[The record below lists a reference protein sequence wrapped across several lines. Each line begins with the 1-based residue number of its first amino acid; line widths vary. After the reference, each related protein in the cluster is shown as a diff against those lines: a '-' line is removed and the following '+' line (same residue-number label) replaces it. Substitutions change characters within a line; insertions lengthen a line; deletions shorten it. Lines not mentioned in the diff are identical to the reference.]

1 MPKSYNEQGT
11 ITVDPGH
18 RSSSETKGGFFDEI
32 RRMNSDSGLSD
43 AARRRL
49 KGDE

>member
-1 MPKSYNEQGT
+1 MPKSYNERGT

-18 RSSSETKGGFFDEI
+18 RSSSETRGGFFDEI
-32 RRMNSDSGLSD
+32 KRQNSEAGLSE

-49 KGDE
+49 KGDK